1 MGITLAS
8 RFKSAWNSFMNKDP
22 TKSYLN
28 LGSSYS
34 IRPDKTNL
42 RRGNERSIVNAI
54 YNRIAID
61 TASMTL
67 KHVYMDDNGRF
78 NSDVDSAL
86 NKCLTLE
93 ANIDQGSRA
102 FLHDVVLSLLD
113 EGVVAIVPVD
123 TTSDPESGSFDIET
137 MRTGKIVQWY
147 PEHIRVLV
155 YNDRKGIKEE
165 ITAHKNTVAIIEN
178 PFYSVMNGPNSTLQ
192 RLIRKMNMI
201 DGIDEQASA
210 GKFNMVV
217 QLPYAVKSQARLDQA
232 KARVE
237 DLEKQLN
244 NNRYGIAYID
254 ATEKVTQ
261 LNRPLDN
268 NLMAQIEYLTNQ
280 LFSQLGLT
288 QEIMDGTASETAMLN
303 YYNRTIEPI
312 CSAIADEMKRKFL
325 SKNARTRGQSIIC
338 YRDPFRLTPVSQLAE
353 LADKFTRNEILT
365 SNEIRQ
371 IIGIAPSNDPSAD
384 ELRNKNL
391 SQSSEEIAA
400 NEDMPIEDEA
410 METM

>member
-1 MGITLAS
+1 MQIS
-8 RFKSAWNSFMNKDP
+8 
-22 TKSYLN
+22 
-28 LGSSYS
+28 
-34 IRPDKTNL
+34 
-42 RRGNERSIVNAI
+42 
-54 YNRIAID
+54 
-61 TASMTL
+61 
-67 KHVYMDDNGRF
+67 
-78 NSDVDSAL
+78 
-86 NKCLTLE
+86 
-93 ANIDQGSRA
+93 
-102 FLHDVVLSLLD
+102 
-113 EGVVAIVPVD
+113 
-123 TTSDPESGSFDIET
+123 
-137 MRTGKIVQWY
+137 
-147 PEHIRVLV
+147 
-155 YNDRKGIKEE
+155 KG
-165 ITAHKNTVAIIEN
+165 
-178 PFYSVMNGPNSTLQ
+178 Y
-192 RLIRKMNMI
+192 
-201 DGIDEQASA
+201 
-210 GKFNMVV
+210 
-217 QLPYAVKSQARLDQA
+217 VKSQARLDQA

>member
-165 ITAHKNTVAIIEN
+165 ITVHKNTVAIIEN
-178 PFYSVMNGPNSTLQ
+178 PFYSVMNGQNSTLK

>member
-123 TTSDPESGSFDIET
+123 TTSDPESASFASAP
-137 MRTGKIVQWY
+137 MSTGKIVHW
-147 PEHIRVLV
+147 
-155 YNDRKGIKEE
+155 
-165 ITAHKNTVAIIEN
+165 
-178 PFYSVMNGPNSTLQ
+178 
-192 RLIRKMNMI
+192 
-201 DGIDEQASA
+201 
-210 GKFNMVV
+210 
-217 QLPYAVKSQARLDQA
+217 
-232 KARVE
+232 
-237 DLEKQLN
+237 
-244 NNRYGIAYID
+244 
-254 ATEKVTQ
+254 
-261 LNRPLDN
+261 
-268 NLMAQIEYLTNQ
+268 
-280 LFSQLGLT
+280 
-288 QEIMDGTASETAMLN
+288 
-303 YYNRTIEPI
+303 
-312 CSAIADEMKRKFL
+312 
-325 SKNARTRGQSIIC
+325 
-338 YRDPFRLTPVSQLAE
+338 
-353 LADKFTRNEILT
+353 
-365 SNEIRQ
+365 
-371 IIGIAPSNDPSAD
+371 
-384 ELRNKNL
+384 
-391 SQSSEEIAA
+391 
-400 NEDMPIEDEA
+400 
-410 METM
+410 